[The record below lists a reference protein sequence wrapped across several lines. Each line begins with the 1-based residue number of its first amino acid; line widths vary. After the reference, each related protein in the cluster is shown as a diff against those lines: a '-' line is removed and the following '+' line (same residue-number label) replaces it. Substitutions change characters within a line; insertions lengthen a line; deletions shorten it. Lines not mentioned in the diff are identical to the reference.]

1 MSFAAL
7 GQVRPSLG
15 LDKRDALVIITV
27 DSDLGMVAIHDR
39 RPVVLSL
46 EHAREWL
53 DPDLSKERAIQVPID
68 RCRPTQD
75 F

>member
-7 GQVRPSLG
+7 GQVPPSLG

-46 EHAREWL
+46 EHARE
-53 DPDLSKERAIQVPID
+53 
-68 RCRPTQD
+68 
-75 F
+75 